1 MIVVDGMSD
10 FYRHYWKIQ
19 RVVGPNVA
27 GFMGMIRGVF
37 SYKKQDKDVR
47 IVWEGKS
54 TIRKNINVLYKGDR
68 KRMPD
73 TFYEQ
78 LNDTQSF
85 LSHFFKQYMVEEYE
99 SDDLCA
105 TIAYKRDRM
114 NKSTL
119 IITGDGDLHQVINQ
133 NISVYNPVRD
143 VRMDRE
149 TFKDE
154 YGQKL
159 LPHHLLALWALEG
172 DASDN
177 IFGVKGLKKR
187 DELVVA
193 YYPEYMMKSQLIMD
207 DMNFQEVAD
216 EFIKKLEEDKK
227 GIMTPKD
234 KAKVMANKK
243 LIYDNMNL
251 IRLRLVPK
259 EFYKRIETRDDPKAL
274 IEKYKCFKSLMKYLE
289 ELNENKPA
297 TD

>member
-105 TIAYKRDRM
+105 TIAYKRNRIG
-114 NKSTL
+114 KTTK
-119 IITGDGDLHQVINQ
+119 IISGDGDIHQIINE
-133 NISVYNPVRD
+133 NISVYNPARD
-143 VRMDRE
+143 IEVNVE

-154 YGQKL
+154 YGPNL
-159 LPHHLLALWALEG
+159 LSHHLLGLWALEG

-177 IFGVKGLKKR
+177 IIGIKGLKKR
-187 DELVVA
+187 SELVAAYFPDYALILSDIEFEDVA
-193 YYPEYMMKSQLIMD
+193 ERFYKALI
-207 DMNFQEVAD
+207 
-216 EFIKKLEEDKK
+216 EDKK

-289 ELNENKPA
+289 EPNENKPA